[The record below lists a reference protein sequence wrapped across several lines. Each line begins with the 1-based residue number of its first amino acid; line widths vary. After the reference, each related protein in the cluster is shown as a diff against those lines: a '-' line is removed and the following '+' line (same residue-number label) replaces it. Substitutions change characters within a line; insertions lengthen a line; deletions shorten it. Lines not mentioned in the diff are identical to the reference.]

1 MEWVFKYLILKI
13 NISVIPIP
21 IIMMALN
28 EYLKFQE
35 WVCDNQDYVP
45 QLYTYGVVGSI
56 LGTIVFRL
64 LTNY

>member
-1 MEWVFKYLILKI
+1 MEWVFQYLILKI
-13 NISVIPIP
+13 NISVTPIP